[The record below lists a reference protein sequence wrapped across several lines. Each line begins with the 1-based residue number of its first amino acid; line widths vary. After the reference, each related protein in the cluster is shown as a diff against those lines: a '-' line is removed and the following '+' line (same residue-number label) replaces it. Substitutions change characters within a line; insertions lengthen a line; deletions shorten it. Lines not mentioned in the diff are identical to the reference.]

1 MEVMRLDPGCISC
14 IVKKQLMRYPE
25 SAERTEVVKYMQS
38 LLKIVS
44 DAPAT
49 ASAPEIVDEIYK
61 LQYEMFGMKN
71 DYSDVK
77 SYFNS
82 IMLEEEPKLQ
92 EKVKNSPD
100 PLKQAVSYVMAGN
113 YIDFGAMD
121 KVDEERLTELLESTS
136 VSGGNEK
143 ELANMREDIEKA
155 KKIVYLT
162 DNCGEIVL
170 DKLLINAIRD
180 INPMAEITAI
190 VRGGN
195 VLNDATMEDAEQ
207 VGLTSIVR
215 VIGNG
220 SSVAG
225 TCLGRISEDALK
237 VIDDADVIISK
248 GQGNFETLNRCGKNI
263 YYIFMCKCSMFADR
277 FDVPICSGM
286 LINDARVRS
295 ILGE

>member
-25 SAERTEVVKYMQS
+25 NAERTEIVKYMQA

-44 DAPAT
+44 DAPLT

-61 LQYEMFGMKN
+61 LQFDMFGMKN

-77 SYFNS
+77 RYFNS

-92 EKVKNSPD
+92 KKVRNSPD

-121 KVDEERLTELLESTS
+121 KVDEERLADLLDSTS
-136 VSGGNEK
+136 VSGVNEE
-143 ELANMREDIEKA
+143 ELERMRKDIEKA

-170 DKLLINAIRD
+170 DKLLINVMRD
-180 INPMAEITAI
+180 INSAAEITAV

-207 VGLTSIVR
+207 VGLTAIAR

-220 SSVAG
+220 SFVAG
-225 TCLGRISEDALK
+225 TCLGRISEEALK

-277 FDVPICSGM
+277 FDVPLCSGM
-286 LINDARVRS
+286 IINDAYVRK
-295 ILGE
+295 IFGE